1 MMLLV
6 EKLRAMVVV
15 RSIEGYAIV
24 VHVELLVVE
33 FRGHYE
39 VS

>member
-1 MMLLV
+1 MKSLM

-15 RSIEGYAIV
+15 GLIGGYAV
-24 VHVELLVVE
+24 VALVELLVVE
-33 FRGHYE
+33 CRGHYE